1 MGRVRILSGLFAKG
15 PAAVLVETGGAR
27 LLLDL
32 GRGPEPGAEAPLDGV
47 GRVDAV
53 LLTHGHVDHAGAL
66 DRLGELGHPL
76 VWATAELRALRTLPP
91 GGTLPLSGTVEIA
104 GLSVAT
110 GRAGHAPGGVWLH
123 LAIGEGL
130 LYTGDLFDR
139 SEVWAL
145 DPPPPAATLLLDA
158 SYGLDPI
165 PLDQRRA
172 ALLEALDRPRV
183 LLPAPADGRGPE
195 LLLFLSEATGRV
207 PVLCPRTRE
216 RLART
221 LAAAR
226 ASLRPGIAERLAAL
240 LEAAPPWSED
250 PPGVV
255 IAEGAKLDG
264 GPAALLARAWC
275 ERGDARIVL
284 TGHVPRGSP
293 ARALLERGAAV
304 HRRWPVHPD
313 RATLERLVARV
324 RPRRIVPLFDPA
336 PDRTAWEQ
344 AFPGVAIVL
353 DRTVEVDREGTGR
366 HATVTAGF

>member
-1 MGRVRILSGLFAKG
+1 MRITILSGLFAKG

-32 GRGPEPGAEAPLDGV
+32 GRGPEPGAEVPLEGV

-66 DRLGELGHPL
+66 DRLAELGQPP

-91 GGTLPLSGTVEIA
+91 GGTLPLSGTVDVA
-104 GLSVAT
+104 GVAVTT

-123 LAIGEGL
+123 LGVGEGV
-130 LYTGDLFDR
+130 LYTGDLFDW

-145 DPPPPAATLLLDA
+145 DPPPRAATLLLDA
-158 SYGLDPI
+158 SYGLDPT
-165 PLDQRRA
+165 PLAVRRA
-172 ALLEALDRPRV
+172 TLLEALDRPRV

-226 ASLRPGIAERLAAL
+226 ASLRPGIAERLSAL
-240 LEAAPPWSED
+240 LKAAPPWSED

-313 RATLERLVARV
+313 RATLEALVARV
-324 RPRRIVPLFDPA
+324 RPWRIVPLFDPA
-336 PDRTAWEQ
+336 PDRAAWEE
-344 AFPGVAIVL
+344 AFPGAAILLEPRLEL
-353 DRTVEVDREGTGR
+353 DASSPDGHGI
-366 HATVTAGF
+366 VTPSF